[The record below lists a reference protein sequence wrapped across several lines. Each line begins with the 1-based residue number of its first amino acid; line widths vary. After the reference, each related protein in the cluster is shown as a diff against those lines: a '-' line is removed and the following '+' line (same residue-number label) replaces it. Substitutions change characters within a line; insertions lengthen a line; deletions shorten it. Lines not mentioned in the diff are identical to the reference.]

1 MDEAQFL
8 EELKQDFFNEAQ
20 TLIESLEANVL
31 IVEKDPTNHEAIN
44 EIFRVAHTI
53 KGGSATLDLD
63 RIARFTHEMENFLEE
78 VRSGNVQLNPN
89 FIDLLLK
96 SIDIVKTLLAASYS
110 NREEPEGYET
120 DVIELLKKA
129 AVKEETPMAEAVS
142 EKPSSGLPS
151 RQARLNLNEYE
162 RYVIKKAPSEGDTV
176 YEVFVKFDNNNPMK
190 AVSGL
195 QIHSQLKDISEIL
208 KSVPDI
214 DELMSDHFYSEVL
227 FLVQSNQSQD
237 VIYQKVYLSDVTE
250 LVEVSEFKEDMD
262 EDSEKEIPLDQGIT
276 LDSGLIESIQKHLQ
290 AGKKVFKILVDFDDE
305 NPMRSVSGILFYT
318 MLRTKGDVLISKPSY
333 DEFKED
339 TFYPKGE
346 FILVT
351 QSDKDDLRNKL
362 YLSDVT
368 KGLKFQAFQ
377 RDDES
382 STPATPSP
390 QVETSLSSEP
400 TAESVPQVPFPDIS
414 KEEKVVVEPK
424 VQRPQSPTPARSS
437 STNPERKPAA
447 SVLRVESS
455 RIDDM
460 LNLVGELVIIKA
472 SFMQLND
479 QGSAAL
485 DELSGALNQF
495 KINIRQ
501 LGNDIDQLIDNQRS
515 NSNHEA
521 SGDARKIVTQSTNG
535 DLSDLGKKKEYFK
548 DQLDN
553 FLTFFDS
560 HLPIQKVI
568 QDKLKNSSQGLG
580 RITDDLQES
589 VMKVR
594 MVPISQIFSR
604 FPRLVR
610 DISRNLKKNINLL
623 MEGEETELD
632 KSVIEDLV
640 DPLIH
645 IVRNAVDHGIESPED
660 RKANGKP
667 EMGTVLL
674 KAAHEGN
681 TVTIT
686 VKDDGKGLALERIRK
701 KAIESNLIDAGQEL
715 SSDELANLIF
725 HPGLTTAK
733 EVTSLSGRGVG
744 MDVVK
749 KKIENLGGMVE
760 IITTQGQGSQFTIKI
775 PLTLA
780 IIQALL
786 VKVQDYIYSIP
797 INSVIETLRV
807 GPEDI
812 EILENS
818 EVIRVREEVLS
829 LVHLDQLFK
838 HRKDRRDDDFFY
850 VIVVGTSGRKIG
862 IGVDN
867 LVGEQDVVIKPLNNK
882 YTNVLGIAGATI
894 LGDGQVSL
902 VVDVTGLFNLIA
914 SERKNLLTVSK

>member
-31 IVEKDPTNHEAIN
+31 IVEKDPSNNEAIN
-44 EIFRVAHTI
+44 EIFRVAHTL

-63 RIARFTHEMENFLEE
+63 RVASFTHEMENLLEE
-78 VRSGNVQLNPN
+78 VRSGNIPLTPN
-89 FIDLLLK
+89 LVDLLLK
-96 SIDIVKTLLAASYS
+96 SIDIVKTLIAASQS
-110 NREEPEGYET
+110 NKEEPAGYET
-120 DVIELLKKA
+120 EVIELLKKA
-129 AVKEETPMAEAVS
+129 SILKKEETPIQKVSSGKPSAVS
-142 EKPSSGLPS
+142 PS
-151 RQARLNLNEYE
+151 RQDKLNLNEYE
-162 RYVIKKAPSEGDTV
+162 RYIIKKASSEGDNV
-176 YEVFVKFDNNNPMK
+176 YEVFVKFDTNNPMK

-195 QIHSQLKDISEIL
+195 QIHSQLKEVSEIL
-208 KSVPDI
+208 KSMPDI
-214 DELMSDHFYSEVL
+214 DDLMSDHFYSEVL
-227 FLVQSNQSQD
+227 FLIQSNQNKNA
-237 VIYQKVYLSDVTE
+237 IYQKVFLSDVTE
-250 LVEVSEFKEDMD
+250 LVEVNEFKEDIE
-262 EDSEKEIPLDQGIT
+262 EDDKEEILTDTGLALDPE
-276 LDSGLIESIQKHLQ
+276 LIQSIQKHLQ
-290 AGKKVFKILVDFDDE
+290 DGKKVFKILVDFDDD

-318 MLRTKGDVLISKPSY
+318 MLRTKGDVLVSKPTY

-339 TFYPKGE
+339 MFYPKGE

-351 QSDKDDLRNKL
+351 QSDKNDLKNKL

-368 KGLKFQAFQ
+368 KNLKFQAFQ
-377 RDDES
+377 KDDTSE
-382 STPATPSP
+382 AP
-390 QVETSLSSEP
+390 QDVT
-400 TAESVPQVPFPDIS
+400 
-414 KEEKVVVEPK
+414 
-424 VQRPQSPTPARSS
+424 SPTPAERTTPAPFPGIDKKERPAEEPIGQIPQSQSPTSSRSGS
-437 STNPERKPAA
+437 NSPERKPAA

-479 QGSAAL
+479 QASAAL
-485 DELSGALNQF
+485 DDIGGALNQY
-495 KINIRQ
+495 KVIIRQ
-501 LGNDIDQLIDNQRS
+501 LANEIEQLIDSKSPNGTHSDTERNQ
-515 NSNHEA
+515 
-521 SGDARKIVTQSTNG
+521 GLMIQST
-535 DLSDLGKKKEYFK
+535 DEHLSDPEKRKEYFK
-548 DQLDN
+548 EQLDG
-553 FLTFFDS
+553 LLSFFDS

-568 QDKLKNSSQGLG
+568 QDKLKNSSQSMG

-645 IVRNAVDHGIESPED
+645 IVRNAVDHGIESPEE
-660 RKANGKP
+660 RKANEKP

-674 KAAHEGN
+674 KADHEGN

-686 VKDDGKGLALERIRK
+686 VKDDGKGLSLEKIRA
-701 KAIESNLIDAGQEL
+701 KAIESNLIDPSQEL
-715 SSDELANLIF
+715 SNEELANLIF
-725 HPGLTTAK
+725 HPGLSTAQ

-744 MDVVK
+744 MDVVR

-760 IITTQGQGSQFTIKI
+760 IITTQGQGSTFTIKI

-786 VKVQDYIYSIP
+786 VQVQDFIYSIP

-829 LVHLDQLFK
+829 LVQLDQLFK
-838 HRKDRRDDDFFY
+838 HRKDERKDDFFY

-867 LVGEQDVVIKPLNNK
+867 LVGEQDVVIKPLNSK

-914 SERKNLLTVSK
+914 SERRNLLTVGK